1 MSVSVNDILD
11 EIDDQ
16 AKQDA
21 WDQFCV
27 VLPVRGGDHYNL
39 VSTEISN
46 PLLGLVWVKVIDQI
60 YIQLKDD
67 LVDE

>member
-1 MSVSVNDILD
+1 MSVAVNDICD

-27 VLPVRGGDHYNL
+27 ILPVRGGDHYNL

-46 PLLGLVWVKVIDQI
+46 PLLNTVWMVVKEQI
-60 YIQLKDD
+60 CLQVKED
-67 LVDE
+67 LV

>member
-1 MSVSVNDILD
+1 MSVAVNDIRD

-21 WDQFCV
+21 WDQFRV

-46 PLLGLVWVKVIDQI
+46 PLLHLVWMKVKDQI
-60 YIQLKDD
+60 CLQVKED
-67 LVDE
+67 LT